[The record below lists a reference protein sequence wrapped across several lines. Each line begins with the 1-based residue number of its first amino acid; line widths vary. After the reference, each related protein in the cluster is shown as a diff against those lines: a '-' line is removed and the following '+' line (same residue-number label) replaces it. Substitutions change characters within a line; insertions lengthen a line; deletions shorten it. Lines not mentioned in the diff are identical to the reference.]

1 MSEPTTDLIA
11 RIEPIQRA
19 GDLRP
24 GLAARLLDPL
34 WLLGR
39 QWMLGEFD
47 GEDAGTPVSVDY
59 TLGHYP
65 ISRVRAGNVEIKV
78 DNLGTPLE
86 RAIESLPSGRKHW
99 TLQRRVETGA
109 LLAQLLCD
117 AGYADAA
124 RSLLDAFSLGK
135 DTDPDDQDDTPAARL
150 TALTRGR
157 VVDGEAVREALLGGV
172 LPGALRAPAIEA
184 EIAAWNAL
192 VTDMIE
198 PPAVEAWQS
207 ERLEYAAEIDCDGLS
222 SPLRVSEHHGDGLRW
237 ASVDMTKA
245 PTAPPPKTVT
255 LQRTPTAL
263 RFRGM
268 PQARYWECE
277 DATID
282 LGAVDAPAAELGR
295 TAMLQMAMVYGNDV
309 FLAPANV
316 PLGTLAGVTAFSVSD
331 TFGDMLGPTALTAA
345 TRTGAEPGR
354 GWALWAPQCAGA
366 PMPWLFFPP
375 ALAAPLI
382 GEAVDDA
389 LLARDEMA
397 NRVWAI
403 ARLLEGEDGRS
414 RAPAVNASSDTT
426 TATSAEDDADYRY
439 RMANDAPSGWVPLSL
454 RVAADGR
461 RLVRERNAAT
471 DTLLTRLLPEG
482 AAVCDEEVGRD
493 GVSLRIENVYAR
505 GSDGVTVV
513 WTRVRRSPGRGG
525 AASGL
530 RFDQALP
537 IKKP

>member
-1 MSEPTTDLIA
+1 MSESTTDLIA

-65 ISRVRAGNVEIKV
+65 ISRVRAGNVDIKI

-117 AGYADAA
+117 AGYNDAA
-124 RSLLDAFSLGK
+124 QSLLDAFSLGK
-135 DTDPDDQDDTPAARL
+135 DTDPDDKDDSPAARL
-150 TALTRGR
+150 AALTRGR
-157 VVDGEAVREALLGGV
+157 VADGEAVREALLGGA

-198 PPAVEAWQS
+198 PPAVEAWQP

-331 TFGDMLGPTALTAA
+331 TFGDVLGPTALTAA
-345 TRTGAEPGR
+345 TRTGPEPGR

-382 GEAVDDA
+382 
-389 LLARDEMA
+389 
-397 NRVWAI
+397 
-403 ARLLEGEDGRS
+403 
-414 RAPAVNASSDTT
+414 APTVNASPDTT
-426 TATSAEDDADYRY
+426 TAASAEDDADYRY

-454 RVAADGR
+454 QVAADGR

>member
-1 MSEPTTDLIA
+1 MTDLIA

-19 GDLRP
+19 EDLRP

-65 ISRVRAGNVEIKV
+65 ISAVRAGGVEIKI
-78 DNLGTPLE
+78 DTLGTPLE
-86 RAIESLPSGRKHW
+86 RAIEWLPPGRKDW
-99 TLQRRVETGA
+99 TLQRRIETGA
-109 LLAQLLCD
+109 LLAQLFCD
-117 AGYADAA
+117 AGYTDAVQ
-124 RSLLDAFSLGK
+124 SLLASFALGK
-135 DTDPDDQDDTPAARL
+135 DADPVNNNDTPVARM
-150 TALTRGR
+150 AMLTRGR
-157 VVDGEAVREALLGGV
+157 VADGLAVREALLAGA
-172 LPGALRAPAIEA
+172 LPGGLRAPDIEA
-184 EIAAWNAL
+184 VIVAWNDL
-192 VTDMIE
+192 VTGMIE
-198 PPAVEAWQS
+198 PPAVAAWNP
-207 ERLEYAAEIDCDGLS
+207 ERLEYAAEIECAALGW
-222 SPLRVSEHHGDGLRW
+222 PLRVAEHHGDGLRW
-237 ASVDMTKA
+237 SSVDMTKA
-245 PTAPPPKTVT
+245 PAAPPPKTVT
-255 LQRTPTAL
+255 MQRTPTAL

-277 DATID
+277 DAAID

-295 TAMLQMAMVYGNDV
+295 TAMLQMAMVYGNDT
-309 FLAPANV
+309 FLAPVNV
-316 PLGTLAGVTAFSVSD
+316 PLGALAGVTAFSVSD
-331 TFGDMLGPTALTAA
+331 TFGDVLGPTALTAA
-345 TRTGAEPGR
+345 TRTGPGPGR

-382 GEAVDDA
+382 GDAVDDA

-414 RAPAVNASSDTT
+414 HAPSVTESPETT
-426 TATSAEDDADYRY
+426 TAATTGTDADYRY
-439 RMANDAPSGWVPLSL
+439 RLANDAPAGWVPLTL
-454 RVAADGR
+454 QVAADGR
-461 RLVRERNAAT
+461 RLMRERNAAT
-471 DTLLTRLLPEG
+471 DPLLTRLLSEG
-482 AAVCDEEVGRD
+482 AAIRDEEVGRC

-513 WTRVRRSPGRGG
+513 WTRVRRSPGHGG

-530 RFDQALP
+530 HFDQALP
-537 IKKP
+537 IKQ